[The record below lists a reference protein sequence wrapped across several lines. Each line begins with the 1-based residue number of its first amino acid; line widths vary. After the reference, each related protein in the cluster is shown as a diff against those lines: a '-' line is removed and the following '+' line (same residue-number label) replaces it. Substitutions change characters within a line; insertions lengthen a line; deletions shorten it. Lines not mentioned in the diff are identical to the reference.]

1 MATLKPTVKAKA
13 KVAKVAAPK
22 AAGVAPAPKA
32 IVKKVAAPAP
42 KAVAPKLGLVRDGE
56 TRPFMAGQVLRK
68 LGTKDG
74 VTEKMVA
81 ELNKVYGDE
90 NTKESTFAL
99 RNAWHA
105 IRGFSAS

>member
-1 MATLKPTVKAKA
+1 MATLKPTVKAK
-13 KVAKVAAPK
+13 AKVAAPK

-68 LGTKDG
+68 LGMKNG

-81 ELNKVYGDE
+81 ELNTAYGDE